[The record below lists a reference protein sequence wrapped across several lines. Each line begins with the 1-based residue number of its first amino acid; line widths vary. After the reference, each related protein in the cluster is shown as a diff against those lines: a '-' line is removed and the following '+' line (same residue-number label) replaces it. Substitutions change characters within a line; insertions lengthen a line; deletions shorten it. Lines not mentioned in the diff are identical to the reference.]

1 MQNHGPLKGPSRNQ
15 SFILKMAKT
24 ARTTLAVS
32 EASLFGYGLRL
43 KMMFKW
49 TDNIS

>member
-15 SFILKMAKT
+15 SVILKIAKA

-32 EASLFGYGLRL
+32 EASLFGYGLRI
-43 KMMFKW
+43 KMVFKW
-49 TDNIS
+49 THNIS